1 MGRQGV
7 SKGVSLFYEGM
18 PIDYLN
24 NDSSHD
30 WINLQTKIYHFFDK
44 ISIFSNSRKIRSKNS
59 FLALLKIHENLK
71 FEVQNPHLKV
81 LEIRK
86 GQEGSGPGFH
96 QLTKM
101 ICNWPR

>member
-1 MGRQGV
+1 MKMGRQGV

-30 WINLQTKIYHFFDK
+30 WINLQTKIYHFLTKFPLFQIPEKFD
-44 ISIFSNSRKIRSKNS
+44 RKAEF

-101 ICNWPR
+101 ICN

>member
-30 WINLQTKIYHFFDK
+30 WINLQTKIYHFLTKFPLSEILEKFARKQNFLWHSWKFMK
-44 ISIFSNSRKIRSKNS
+44 IWS
-59 FLALLKIHENLK
+59 LK
-71 FEVQNPHLKV
+71 FKIPTWK
-81 LEIRK
+81 
-86 GQEGSGPGFH
+86 S
-96 QLTKM
+96 
-101 ICNWPR
+101 

>member
-30 WINLQTKIYHFFDK
+30 WINLQTKIYHFLTNFPLSEILEKFARKTVFWHSWKFMK
-44 ISIFSNSRKIRSKNS
+44 IWS
-59 FLALLKIHENLK
+59 LK
-71 FEVQNPHLKV
+71 FKIPTWK
-81 LEIRK
+81 
-86 GQEGSGPGFH
+86 S
-96 QLTKM
+96 
-101 ICNWPR
+101 